1 MSIPTRIDEEII
13 GIKLLLFFEYKLS
26 TVRLEF
32 ESLILIDCVS
42 SFSSSQL
49 NFYGEIKLDQKTL
62 LPPRGY
68 RETIL
73 PKDDSRENLENSEK
87 SGTILDN
94 LEMEN
99 FSIMNVVKKY
109 FERNCKYDSSITT
122 ITIQ

>member
-32 ESLILIDCVS
+32 ESFILVDCVS

-68 RETIL
+68 RETIIS
-73 PKDDSRENLENSEK
+73 KQDSRENLENSGK
-87 SGTILDN
+87 SGTILEN

-109 FERNCKYDSSITT
+109 FERNCEYDPSMTT
-122 ITIQ
+122 VIV